1 MKITKSQLKQIIK
14 EELEAIQEETPEQ
27 LADELRTTLRQLRL
41 GPGVHVIIEKAKKL
55 LGKALEMDN
64 NMLRAR
70 DALAALES
78 VPEELLVS
86 PPGPPRRLPPEQ
98 QAQHTASRT
107 ALFKFLQDND
117 ILKIA
122 KAGIADTIFTITN

>member
-1 MKITKSQLKQIIK
+1 MKITKSQLRQIIK
-14 EELEAIQEETPEQ
+14 EELEALQEYTPEK
-27 LADELRTTLRQLRL
+27 LADELRTTYRQLRM

-70 DALAALES
+70 DALVALES
-78 VPEELLVS
+78 VPEELLVDL
-86 PPGPPRRLPPEQ
+86 PRRHPDRKQ
-98 QAQHTASRT
+98 TRT
-107 ALFKFLQDND
+107 DLFKFLQDSD

-122 KAGIADTIFTITN
+122 TAGIADTIFTITK